1 MLGLGESRNCI
12 RGYFLLERQRPRSL
26 IILLLIRDFGVCSF
40 CTLFSLGLITSQKSW
55 SDESCNLASPLRP
68 VGALCG
74 MKMFILSAVFWL
86 VVLCVFFCILF
97 SPWALTSVSSHLYH
111 LFICHSSPSVPRC
124 SKLTWYM
131 DSPFPRSWLF
141 LMWLVSIGQ

>member
-1 MLGLGESRNCI
+1 MFGLGESRNCI

-40 CTLFSLGLITSQKSW
+40 CTFFSLGLITSQKSW

-86 VVLCVFFCILF
+86 VVLWGFFLHPLFTLSPYLSFLSSLSSLHLSLF
-97 SPWALTSVSSHLYH
+97 SFSTQMFKVNLVYGLTISQIL
-111 LFICHSSPSVPRC
+111 
-124 SKLTWYM
+124 
-131 DSPFPRSWLF
+131 
-141 LMWLVSIGQ
+141 WLVSIGQ